1 MTLSMV
7 SMLTNARTMRTR
19 STDIHTHTKW
29 ERMVETVLRP
39 IKRVF
44 AGTLAGSNK
53 DMVVRLDELRPQ
65 MLVGESPPVVWVTVE
80 ESERLNE
87 LATHGPHQR

>member
-1 MTLSMV
+1 MV
-7 SMLTNARTMRTR
+7 SMLTNARTMRAR

-29 ERMVETVLRP
+29 GRMAEAVETVLRP

-44 AGTLAGSNK
+44 AGAVAGSSK
-53 DMVVRLDELRPQ
+53 DVVVRLDELRPQ
-65 MLVGESPPVVWVTVE
+65 MLVGESPPIVEVTVE

-87 LATHGPHQR
+87 LAAHGPQQR